1 MKLGSIV
8 LCLLFAAVGS
18 MGVVEGASLVYD
30 ANISKLVFNTTTFPT
45 TYHRNDKKV
54 LPSRAS
60 DAEPTCSL
68 HYGLARVDETV
79 SNIAHLSDI
88 ANFTCSV
95 PAATCARVSHEGSS
109 SIFFCNFESH
119 NIETRCENLIESA
132 KQVCNT
138 CRMGDRY
145 TYGYVSRSI
154 VDGSQSYPYLV
165 AIGDDYAFEP

>member
-1 MKLGSIV
+1 MKLGSMV
-8 LCLLFAAVGS
+8 LCLLSAAVGS

-30 ANISKLVFNTTTFPT
+30 ANINKL
-45 TYHRNDKKV
+45 
-54 LPSRAS
+54 

-79 SNIAHLSDI
+79 SNIAHLSDV

-132 KQVCNT
+132 KKVCNT

-145 TYGYVSRSI
+145 TYGYVSRSL

>member
-1 MKLGSIV
+1 M
-8 LCLLFAAVGS
+8 
-18 MGVVEGASLVYD
+18 
-30 ANISKLVFNTTTFPT
+30 
-45 TYHRNDKKV
+45 
-54 LPSRAS
+54 
-60 DAEPTCSL
+60 
-68 HYGLARVDETV
+68 RVQ
-79 SNIAHLSDI
+79 
-88 ANFTCSV
+88 
-95 PAATCARVSHEGSS
+95 
-109 SIFFCNFESH
+109 ESH